1 MLDDAREIPSRPK
14 PTLYLNEEDL
24 PDIGDVSVGD
34 RISLHI
40 SAKVK
45 SISEETTE
53 KNKKS
58 LSYTFEISGVNVE
71 GDTLKKTS
79 NFGQALQGRLVKS

>member
-1 MLDDAREIPSRPK
+1 MLDDARETPSRPK

-45 SISEETTE
+45 SISQEEKE
-53 KNKKS
+53 KGKQSFN
-58 LSYTFEISGVNVE
+58 YTLEITSANVE
-71 GDTLKKTS
+71 GNTLKKTS
-79 NFGQALQGRLVKS
+79 NGFGQALQGRLVK